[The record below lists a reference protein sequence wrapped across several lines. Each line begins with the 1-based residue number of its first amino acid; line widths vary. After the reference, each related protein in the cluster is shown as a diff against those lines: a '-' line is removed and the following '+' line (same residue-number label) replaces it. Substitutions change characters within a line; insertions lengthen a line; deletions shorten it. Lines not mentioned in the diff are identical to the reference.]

1 MMLAPASF
9 SATPRLSEEGE
20 MIRTRVIKPW
30 FAAIVGTLVVVFG
43 IAFGVHGFGV
53 HSAKAAQP
61 AASSVAQFQLRVN
74 GLGTLKFTELEG
86 VSSEVQP
93 NQYLDTANGAIQHTK
108 QFGKTKPPTLVLA
121 RPLRT
126 DPQLW
131 TWHMNAADGKAAA
144 ATYDAQLVAVGASGN
159 VIMRWYLTNIWPS
172 KISIG
177 NMKAGSNTVTET
189 VTFAAD
195 QIDGR
200 IAG

>member
-1 MMLAPASF
+1 ML
-9 SATPRLSEEGE
+9 
-20 MIRTRVIKPW
+20 RTRVIKPW

-43 IAFGVHGFGV
+43 VAYGVHGFGV
-53 HSAKAAQP
+53 HPATSARAAQP
-61 AASSVAQFQLRVN
+61 AATTVTGFQLRVT

-86 VSSEVQP
+86 VSSVVKP
-93 NQYLDTANGAIQHTK
+93 NQYLTTLNGTIQHTK
-108 QFGKTKPPTLVLA
+108 QYGKTVPPTLVLA

-131 TWHMNAADGKAAA
+131 TWHMNAAEGKAGA
-144 ATYDAQLVAVGASGN
+144 ATYGAVLVAVNSSGN
-159 VIMRWYLTNIWPS
+159 PVMRWYLTNIWPS

-177 NMKAGSNTVTET
+177 NMKAGSSTVTET